1 MKLNNKNA
9 SDLLQKDKIKSNN
22 AAKNII
28 NNKDLDAW
36 KCLVENSEYIFDF
49 IKDAAC
55 EKLLNACTKD
65 NINNLFDFMQYYDMG
80 FDDFIAAAFEKFQ
93 NEEINKKFLSL
104 LKDASESEKCYAAKY
119 FCYVQNQNAQKLL
132 FENSKST
139 NDALSQNCALALA
152 SMKDME
158 AFEFYKNQLKS
169 DDDWQKVQA
178 VQFLSFYQDKNILP
192 DMFRAMKNSSMKEH
206 MAGEIALSTD
216 ISEYFNSPD
225 SELKE
230 LSLECFDYIIS
241 SLSEIWPLS
250 TIIDFKISKC
260 LNIIFDLSKK
270 QNDPFKGKYSEI
282 LLKSRSMFNLFNE
295 FDEYKFDEDKKTL
308 QELTKICSFLNSLS
322 NDFWEAQIDDL
333 LDELTSENKARKSS
347 AINLISYLELN
358 IASQYLLEVLDSEE
372 NEQMICEI
380 VMALSKLNCIPQIKN
395 KKEITEKIK
404 HNENIKA
411 IVESLFANHY

>member
-9 SDLLQKDKIKSNN
+9 SDLLQKDKTKSNN

-28 NNKDLDAW
+28 NNKDIDAW
-36 KCLVENSEYIFDF
+36 KCLIDNSEYIFDF

-65 NINNLFDFMQYYDMG
+65 NVENLFDFMQYYDMG

-93 NEEINKKFLSL
+93 DEEINKKFLSL
-104 LKDASESEKCYAAKY
+104 LKEGSESEKCYAAKY
-119 FCYVQNQNAQKLL
+119 FCYVQNQEAKKLL

-139 NDALSQNCALALA
+139 NNALSQNCALALA
-152 SMKDME
+152 SMQDME

-169 DDDWQKVQA
+169 DDDWQKIQA
-178 VQFLSFYQDKNILP
+178 VQFLSFYQNKDILP
-192 DMFRAMKNSSMKEH
+192 DMLRAMKNSSMKEN

-225 SELKE
+225 NELKE

-241 SLSEIWPLS
+241 SLSEIWSLS
-250 TIIDFKISKC
+250 TIIDFKISKS
-260 LNIIFDLSKK
+260 LNIIFELTKN

-282 LLKSRSMFNLFNE
+282 LLKARSMFNLFNE

-308 QELTKICSFLNSLS
+308 QELNKICSFLNSLS

>member
-104 LKDASESEKCYAAKY
+104 LKDGSESEKCYAAKY

-206 MAGEIALSTD
+206 IAGEIALSTD

-241 SLSEIWPLS
+241 SLSEIWSLS
-250 TIIDFKISKC
+250 TIIDFKISKS
-260 LNIIFDLSKK
+260 LNIIFELTKN

-282 LLKSRSMFNLFNE
+282 LLKARSMFNLFNE

-308 QELTKICSFLNSLS
+308 QELNKICSFLNSLS

-333 LDELTSENKARKSS
+333 LDELTSENKVRKSS

>member
-104 LKDASESEKCYAAKY
+104 LKDGSESEKCYAAKY

-206 MAGEIALSTD
+206 IAGEIALSTD

-241 SLSEIWPLS
+241 SLSEIWSLS
-250 TIIDFKISKC
+250 TIIDFKISKS
-260 LNIIFDLSKK
+260 LNIIFELTKN

-282 LLKSRSMFNLFNE
+282 LLKARSMFNLFNE

-308 QELTKICSFLNSLS
+308 QELNKICSFLNSLS

>member
-9 SDLLQKDKIKSNN
+9 SDLLQKDKTKSNN

-28 NNKDLDAW
+28 NNKDIDAW
-36 KCLVENSEYIFDF
+36 KCLIDNSEYIFDF

-65 NINNLFDFMQYYDMG
+65 NVENLFDFMQYYDMG

-93 NEEINKKFLSL
+93 DEEINKKFLSL
-104 LKDASESEKCYAAKY
+104 LKEGSESEKCYAAKY
-119 FCYVQNQNAQKLL
+119 FCYVQNQEAKKLL

-139 NDALSQNCALALA
+139 NNALSQNCALALA
-152 SMKDME
+152 SMQDMV

-169 DDDWQKVQA
+169 DDDWQKIQA
-178 VQFLSFYQDKNILP
+178 VQFLSFYQNKDILP
-192 DMFRAMKNSSMKEH
+192 DMLRAMKNSSMKEN

-225 SELKE
+225 NELKE

-241 SLSEIWPLS
+241 SLSEIWALS
-250 TIIDFKISKC
+250 TIIDFKISKS
-260 LNIIFDLSKK
+260 LNIIFELTKN

-282 LLKSRSMFNLFNE
+282 LLKARSMFNLFNE

-308 QELTKICSFLNSLS
+308 QELNKICSFLNSLS